1 MIVMFQVSGTHTG
14 SSNGNLYF
22 SSQTNL
28 RISTR
33 KTYNN
38 TVVSFKSM
46 KGILLRHKIATEEP
60 LTLSPEAY
68 K

>member
-1 MIVMFQVSGTHTG
+1 MIVVSQEVSGTHTG

-22 SSQTNL
+22 SSQNNL

-33 KTYNN
+33 KTYSNA
-38 TVVSFKSM
+38 VVSSM
-46 KGILLRHKIATEEP
+46 KGILLRDKLATKEP